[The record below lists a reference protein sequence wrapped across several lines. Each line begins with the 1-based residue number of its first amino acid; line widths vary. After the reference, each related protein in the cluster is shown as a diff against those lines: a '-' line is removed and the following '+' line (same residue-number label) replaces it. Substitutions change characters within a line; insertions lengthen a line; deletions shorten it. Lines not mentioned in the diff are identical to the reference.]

1 MEAKNGKYSIALPPA
16 KQIINQLP
24 NLLNVNFTEDKNGKG
39 KSAARGKETLF
50 RVAYRGQNSLIQVA
64 DNKANI
70 IISINTMILSSIIA
84 ITGYGVVAGQIET
97 YQTQALVPV
106 VLIILSCLV
115 SMIFAIQAA
124 RPKIIKAAKGGN
136 SKDKSSLL
144 FFGVIAGYKQKEYL
158 DDLKIMMDNGNELY
172 EHMSIDLYNQGL
184 ILHRKYNLLSYA
196 YQVFMFGFVLSVV
209 VFLGFLVWST

>member
-1 MEAKNGKYSIALPPA
+1 MDLTEEKSHKIKN
-16 KQIINQLP
+16 
-24 NLLNVNFTEDKNGKG
+24 
-39 KSAARGKETLF
+39 ARGKETLF

-97 YQTQALVPV
+97 YDAKALVPV
-106 VLIILSCLV
+106 VLIIISCLF

-124 RPKIIKAAKGGN
+124 RPKIINANKKGS
-136 SKDKSSLL
+136 SKEKSSLL
-144 FFGVIAGYKQKEYL
+144 FFGVIAGYRQQEYL
-158 DDLKIMMDNGNELY
+158 DDLRTMMDTGNELY

-184 ILHRKYNLLSYA
+184 ILHRKYNLLGYA
-196 YQVFMFGFVLSVV
+196 YQIFMFGFVLSVL
-209 VFLGFLVWST
+209 VFLGFLIFGS

>member
-1 MEAKNGKYSIALPPA
+1 
-16 KQIINQLP
+16 
-24 NLLNVNFTEDKNGKG
+24 
-39 KSAARGKETLF
+39 
-50 RVAYRGQNSLIQVA
+50 
-64 DNKANI
+64 
-70 IISINTMILSSIIA
+70 MILSSIIA

-97 YQTQALVPV
+97 YQMQALVPV

-124 RPKIIKAAKGGN
+124 RPKIIKANKGGN
-136 SKDKSSLL
+136 NKEKSSLL

-158 DDLKIMMDNGNELY
+158 DDLKTMMDNGTELY
-172 EHMSIDLYNQGL
+172 EHMSIDLYNQGH

-209 VFLGFLVWST
+209 VFLGFLAWST